1 MSYKKTIRGW
11 VICII
16 ISLGLYEYFEAPDL
30 APEEEVVVEDTSQN
44 EEDIVES
51 PGNLEVHFL
60 DVGQADCT
68 LIKCDG
74 YTMLIDAG
82 EDDQGTKIQN
92 YLKKQGVEKLDY
104 LVLTHPDSDHIGS
117 ADVILTK
124 FETGMVFISDFEK
137 ETRIYIDLLQLMK
150 DSQIEYLTPE
160 VGDIYPLGS
169 ASFQILAPNDEYE
182 DPNNTSIALLLTHG
196 ENSFLFTGDAE
207 KSAEKD
213 MLDNGLNLAA
223 DVFHAGHHGSKT
235 SNTEDFMDAV
245 NPQYVVISCGADNS
259 YGLPDA
265 EVLNRFR
272 QNGIKVYRTDEQ
284 GTIVVSSD
292 GKQITFNASPSETWQ
307 AGEKVL
313 YSYDS

>member
-16 ISLGLYEYFEAPDL
+16 ISLGLYEYFETPDL
-30 APEEEVVVEDTSQN
+30 TAEEEVIVEDTSQN
-44 EEDIVES
+44 EEDIAES

-124 FETGMVFISDFEK
+124 FETDTVFMSDFEK

-292 GKQITFNASPSETWQ
+292 GRKITFNASPSETWQ
-307 AGEKVL
+307 AGEKNKE
-313 YSYDS
+313 

>member
-16 ISLGLYEYFEAPDL
+16 ISLGLYEYFEAPYL

-137 ETRIYIDLLQLMK
+137 ETRIYIDLFQLMK

-292 GKQITFNASPSETWQ
+292 GRKITFNASPSETWQ
-307 AGEKVL
+307 AGEKNKE
-313 YSYDS
+313 

>member
-16 ISLGLYEYFEAPDL
+16 ISLGLYEYFEAPYL

-44 EEDIVES
+44 EEDIAES

-124 FETGMVFISDFEK
+124 FETGMMFISDFEK

-245 NPQYVVISCGADNS
+245 NPQYVVISCGTDNS

-307 AGEKVL
+307 AGEKNKE
-313 YSYDS
+313 

>member
-16 ISLGLYEYFEAPDL
+16 ISLGLYEYFEAPYL

-44 EEDIVES
+44 EEDTVES

-82 EDDQGTKIQN
+82 EDDQGIKIQN

-235 SNTEDFMDAV
+235 SNTEDFMNAV
-245 NPQYVVISCGADNS
+245 NPQYAVISCGADNS

-307 AGEKVL
+307 AGEKNKE
-313 YSYDS
+313 

>member
-16 ISLGLYEYFEAPDL
+16 ISLGLYEYFEAPYL

-44 EEDIVES
+44 EEDTVES

-235 SNTEDFMDAV
+235 SNTEDFMNAV
-245 NPQYVVISCGADNS
+245 NPQYAVISCGADNS

-307 AGEKVL
+307 AGEKNKE
-313 YSYDS
+313 

>member
-16 ISLGLYEYFEAPDL
+16 ISLGLYEYFEAPYL

-44 EEDIVES
+44 EEDTVES

-124 FETGMVFISDFEK
+124 FETGMVFMSDFEK
-137 ETRIYIDLLQLMK
+137 ETNIYIDLLQLMK

-307 AGEKVL
+307 AGEKNKE
-313 YSYDS
+313 

>member
-16 ISLGLYEYFEAPDL
+16 ISLGLYEYFETPDL
-30 APEEEVVVEDTSQN
+30 TAEEGGVVEDTSQN
-44 EEDIVES
+44 EEDIAES

-124 FETGMVFISDFEK
+124 FETDTVFMSDFEK

-292 GKQITFNASPSETWQ
+292 GRKITFNASPSETWQ
-307 AGEKVL
+307 AGEKNKE
-313 YSYDS
+313 

>member
-30 APEEEVVVEDTSQN
+30 TPEEEVVVEDTSQN

-82 EDDQGTKIQN
+82 EDDQGTKIQS

-169 ASFQILAPNDEYE
+169 ASFQILAPNDEYV

-307 AGEKVL
+307 AGEKNKE
-313 YSYDS
+313 

>member
-30 APEEEVVVEDTSQN
+30 TAEEEVVFEDTSQN
-44 EEDIVES
+44 EEDIAES

-124 FETGMVFISDFEK
+124 FETGMVFMSDFEK
-137 ETRIYIDLLQLMK
+137 ETNIYIDLLQLMK

-245 NPQYVVISCGADNS
+245 NPQYAVISCGADNS

-292 GKQITFNASPSETWQ
+292 GKQITFNDSPSETWQ
-307 AGEKVL
+307 AGEKNKE
-313 YSYDS
+313 

>member
-30 APEEEVVVEDTSQN
+30 TAEEEVIVEDTFQN

-207 KSAEKD
+207 KSAETD
-213 MLDNGLNLAA
+213 MLYNGLNLVA

-235 SNTEDFMDAV
+235 SNTEDFMDVV
-245 NPQYVVISCGADNS
+245 NPQYVVISCGVDNS

-272 QNGIKVYRTDEQ
+272 KNGIKVYRTDEQ
-284 GTIVVSSD
+284 GTIVATSD
-292 GKQITFNASPSETWQ
+292 GKQVTFNASPSETWQ
-307 AGEKVL
+307 AGEKVKE
-313 YSYDS
+313 

>member
-30 APEEEVVVEDTSQN
+30 TAEEEVVFEDTSQN
-44 EEDIVES
+44 EEDIAES

-124 FETGMVFISDFEK
+124 FETGMVFMSDFEK
-137 ETRIYIDLLQLMK
+137 ETNIYIDLLQLMK

-182 DPNNTSIALLLTHG
+182 DQNNASIALLLTHG

-235 SNTEDFMDAV
+235 SNTEDFMNAV
-245 NPQYVVISCGADNS
+245 NPQYAVISCGVDNS

-307 AGEKVL
+307 AGEKNKE
-313 YSYDS
+313 

>member
-11 VICII
+11 IVCII
-16 ISLGLYEYFEAPDL
+16 ISIGLYEYFEAPYL
-30 APEEEVVVEDTSQN
+30 VAEEDVVVEDTSQK
-44 EEDIVES
+44 EEYTVES
-51 PGNLEVHFL
+51 LENLEVHFL

-117 ADVILTK
+117 ADVIMTK
-124 FETGMVFISDFEK
+124 FETDTVFMSDYEK
-137 ETRIYIDLLQLMK
+137 DTRIYNDLIDLMK
-150 DSQIEYLTPE
+150 DNQITYFTPS
-160 VGDIYPLGS
+160 VGDIYPLGN
-169 ASFQILAPNDEYE
+169 ASFQILAPNDEYD
-182 DPNNTSIALLLTHG
+182 DPNNASIALLLTHG

-213 MLDNGLNLAA
+213 ILYNGLNLAA

-235 SNTEDFMDAV
+235 SNTEDFVDAV
-245 NPQYVVISCGADNS
+245 NPQYVVISCGVNNS

-284 GTIVVSSD
+284 GTIVATSD
-292 GKQITFNASPSETWQ
+292 GKQITFNAAPSETWK
-307 AGEKVL
+307 AGEKVKE
-313 YSYDS
+313 

>member
-30 APEEEVVVEDTSQN
+30 TAEEEVVVEDTSQN
-44 EEDIVES
+44 EEDIAES

-124 FETGMVFISDFEK
+124 FETDTVFISDFEK

-292 GKQITFNASPSETWQ
+292 GRKITFNASPSETWQ
-307 AGEKVL
+307 AGEKNKE
-313 YSYDS
+313 

>member
-30 APEEEVVVEDTSQN
+30 TAEEEVVVEDTSQN

-124 FETGMVFISDFEK
+124 FETDTVFMSDFEK

-160 VGDIYPLGS
+160 VGDTYPLGS

>member
-11 VICII
+11 IVCII

-30 APEEEVVVEDTSQN
+30 QKEEEVIAEDTSQK
-44 EEDIVES
+44 EEYTIES
-51 PGNLEVHFL
+51 LENLEVHFL
-60 DVGQADCT
+60 DVGQADST

-82 EDDQGTKIQN
+82 EDAQGTKIQN

-124 FETGMVFISDFEK
+124 FETDTVFMSDYEK
-137 ETRIYIDLLQLMK
+137 DTRIYNDLIDLMK
-150 DSQIEYLTPE
+150 DNQITYFTPS
-160 VGDIYPLGS
+160 VGDTYPLGS
-169 ASFQILAPNDEYE
+169 ASLQILAPNDEYE
-182 DPNNTSIALLLTHG
+182 DPNNASIALLLTHG

-207 KSAEKD
+207 KSAETD
-213 MLDNGLNLAA
+213 MLYNGLNLVA

-235 SNTEDFMDAV
+235 SNTEDFMDVV
-245 NPQYVVISCGADNS
+245 NPQYVVISCGVDNS

-272 QNGIKVYRTDEQ
+272 KNGIKVYRTDEQ
-284 GTIVVSSD
+284 GTIVATSD
-292 GKQITFNASPSETWQ
+292 GKQVTFNASPSETWQ
-307 AGEKVL
+307 AGEKVKE
-313 YSYDS
+313 

>member
-30 APEEEVVVEDTSQN
+30 MPEEEVIVEDTSQN

-307 AGEKVL
+307 AGEKNKE
-313 YSYDS
+313 

>member
-11 VICII
+11 IICFIICI
-16 ISLGLYEYFEAPDL
+16 GLYEYFEAPDL
-30 APEEEVVVEDTSQN
+30 AAEEEVVVEDISQN
-44 EEDIVES
+44 EEDTVES

-92 YLKKQGVEKLDY
+92 YLKKQGVEKLNY
-104 LVLTHPDSDHIGS
+104 LILTHPDSDHIGS

-124 FETGMVFISDFEK
+124 FETDTVFMSNYEK
-137 ETRIYIDLLQLMK
+137 ETRIYTDLLKLMK
-150 DSQIEYLTPE
+150 DSQIEYRTPE
-160 VGDIYPLGS
+160 VGDVYPLGS

-182 DPNNTSIALLLTHG
+182 DPNNASIALLLTHG

-245 NPQYVVISCGADNS
+245 NPQYAVISCGVDNS

-284 GTIVVSSD
+284 GTIVASSD
-292 GKQITFNASPSETWQ
+292 GKQIIFNASPSETWQ
-307 AGEKVL
+307 AGEKK
-313 YSYDS
+313 